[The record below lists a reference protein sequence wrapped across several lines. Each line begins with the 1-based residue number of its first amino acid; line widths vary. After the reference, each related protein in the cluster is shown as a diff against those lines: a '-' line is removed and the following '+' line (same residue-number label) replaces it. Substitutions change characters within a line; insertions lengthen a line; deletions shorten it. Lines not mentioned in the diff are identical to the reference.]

1 MNQKA
6 IRFNQPDPD
15 AVPAEIAALGEIIS
29 TFPYPE
35 QKQLA
40 DCYHKIVKYSQRR
53 IEILNMLT
61 DSLAQMRL
69 DSKFLLFDLDMTR
82 EERDQAIAQL
92 EEREW

>member
-15 AVPAEIAALGEIIS
+15 VLPAEISELGEIIS
-29 TFPYPE
+29 RLPSSD
-35 QKQLA
+35 QKQLSA
-40 DCYHKIVKYSQRR
+40 CYHKIVKYSQRR
-53 IEILNMLT
+53 IEILNMLN

-69 DSKFLLFDLDMTR
+69 DSKLLLFDLDITR
-82 EERDQAIAQL
+82 EERDRAIAQL

>member
-15 AVPAEIAALGEIIS
+15 IIPAEIAALGDIIS
-29 TFPYPE
+29 TFAYPE
-35 QKQLA
+35 QKQLSA
-40 DCYHKIVKYSQRR
+40 CYQKIVKFSQRR

-61 DSLAQMRL
+61 DSLSQMRL
-69 DSKFLLFDLDMTR
+69 DSKLLLFDLDITR
-82 EERDQAIAQL
+82 EERDRAIAQL

>member
-15 AVPAEIAALGEIIS
+15 TIPAEIAALGDIIS
-29 TFPYPE
+29 TFAYPE
-35 QKQLA
+35 QKQLSA
-40 DCYHKIVKYSQRR
+40 CYQKIVKHSQRR

-61 DSLAQMRL
+61 DSLSQMRL
-69 DSKFLLFDLDMTR
+69 DAKLLLFDLDITR
-82 EERDQAIAQL
+82 EERDRAIAQL